1 MTWLFIQMIDRP
13 KTVMFWGR
21 LFVNVGGLACIAG
34 LWGQLAVKATS
45 ELSHPGPA
53 SPPTRTLAELY
64 PSLPIW
70 WIPESAFGYA
80 LAIGVAALGIWLVT
94 ATKRMNRSFR

>member
-13 KTVMFWGR
+13 QTVMFWGR
-21 LFVNVGGLACIAG
+21 LLTNVGGLASIAG
-34 LWGQLAVKATS
+34 LCGQIAVKATS
-45 ELSHPGPA
+45 ALSHLGPA

-70 WIPESAFGYA
+70 WVPESAFGYA
-80 LAIGVAALGIWLVT
+80 LAIAVAALGIWLVT
-94 ATKRMNRSFR
+94 ATKRMNRSCR